1 VSSSRNLWVGAFVV
15 GGLALFALG
24 LFLIGDRRKLFADSF
39 EVVAEF
45 KELGGLQ
52 NGAKVK
58 VGGMDAGEVRDI
70 EVPAHPEAKFRV
82 RMRVL
87 EKLHPV
93 VRTDSVATIQNEGV
107 LGNKFMKID
116 PGSSQAP
123 PAPVGSTIQG
133 KEPFD
138 FADLLQQVRQVV
150 EQAQGKMDE
159 VFATIT
165 GAASHAD
172 QLIGNVTNDI
182 EAIAA
187 SGKRIS
193 ADVSIIIGGVRD
205 GRGTIGKLFTDE
217 SLSQTATQIAKDFQ
231 KTGQSLQRTTKGVE
245 ALVQDAREREIVKQ
259 LQQTMANLQ
268 QITQQAREVVATF
281 QAKER
286 GGQSVTVDLRD
297 TLSYAREAMSDL
309 AENMEA
315 LKHSFF
321 FRGFYKNRG
330 FYDLDSLT
338 SAEYLSKD
346 FAKGRQRERVWVPGT
361 DLFVTTPSGQEQLS
375 DKGKQD
381 LSEIMA
387 RFFRHGRKNLIV
399 IEGYSGK
406 GSEDEQLLNSRDR
419 AEKVRNFLLSKFQ
432 MDPESIGAIPI
443 GAVAAQDA
451 AHTAWEGVALVLYY
465 KAK

>member
-1 VSSSRNLWVGAFVV
+1 MSSTRDLFVGLFVV

-39 EVVAEF
+39 EVIAEF
-45 KELGGLQ
+45 KQLGGLQ

-70 EVPAHPEAKFRV
+70 EVPATPEAKFRV

-87 EKLHPV
+87 ERLHPV
-93 VRTDSVATIQNEGV
+93 VRTDSVATIQTEGL
-107 LGNKFMKID
+107 LGNMFMKID
-116 PGSSQAP
+116 PGSSQSPRAP
-123 PAPVGSTIQG
+123 AGSTIQG

-150 EQAQGKMDE
+150 EQTKGKMDE
-159 VFATIT
+159 VFATIA

-172 QLIGNVTNDI
+172 ELIGNVTNDI

-187 SGKRIS
+187 SGKTIS
-193 ADVSIIIGGVRD
+193 ANVSVIIRGVRD
-205 GRGTIGKLFTDE
+205 GRGTIGKFLTDE
-217 SLSQTATQIAKDFQ
+217 SLSQTTTQIAKDFQ

-245 ALVQDAREREIVKQ
+245 ALVQDARDREIVKQ

-268 QITQQAREVVATF
+268 QITQQAREAVASF

-286 GGQSVTVDLRD
+286 GGQSVTADLRE

-309 AENMEA
+309 AENTEA

-321 FRGFYKNRG
+321 FRGFFKNRG

-338 SAEYLSKD
+338 TAEYLSKD
-346 FAKGRQRERVWVPGT
+346 FAKGKLRERVWVDAT
-361 DLFVTTPSGQEQLS
+361 DLFATTPTGEEQLS
-375 DKGKQD
+375 DEGK
-381 LSEIMA
+381 LRLGEIMA
-387 RFFRHGRKNLIV
+387 RFFRHGRKNLLV
-399 IEGYSGK
+399 AEGYSAK
-406 GSEDEQLLNSRDR
+406 GSEDEQVLRSRDR
-419 AEKVRNFLLSKFQ
+419 AEKVRAFLLSRFQ
-432 MDPESIGAIPI
+432 LDPESIGAIPI
-443 GAVAAQDA
+443 GATASQDA
-451 AHTAWEGVALVLYY
+451 AHTAWEGVGLVLYY
-465 KAK
+465 KGS